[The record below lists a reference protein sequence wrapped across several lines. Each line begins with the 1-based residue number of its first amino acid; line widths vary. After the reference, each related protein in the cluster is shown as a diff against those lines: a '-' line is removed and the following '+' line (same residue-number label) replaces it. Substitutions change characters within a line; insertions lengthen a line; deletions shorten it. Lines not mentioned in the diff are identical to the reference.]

1 MLKYFF
7 CLFILTSACNSPTQQ
22 NKQAALSLLDSL
34 KQSNLQVVFLADSFY
49 SLEEDQYKKHHRS
62 QPLAFI
68 DSNFQR
74 LYIHFDSFQK
84 NPDNTLEYF
93 CTGATRVHNTI
104 CHFKGT
110 LTLKNAFATPNEFAD
125 SLHHCATIIFD
136 IKLYEDSTEF
146 ESGLFS
152 GQLEYDVWFD
162 NKAIAHYNG
171 LSFYSDNFSNNRF
184 TGQWQNF
191 KTGETK
197 ICGWGD
203 YRIPNSNDLDIG
215 AGEFS
220 VNDRY
225 IKNGW
230 QDYMDS
236 WGTHGDSLRTQK
248 AKARESYQWWK
259 Q

>member
-7 CLFILTSACNSPTQQ
+7 SLLIIASACNPPAKQ

-49 SLEEDQYKKHHRS
+49 SLEEGQYKKHYRS
-62 QPLAFI
+62 QALAFI
-68 DSNFQR
+68 DSNYQR
-74 LYIHFDSFQK
+74 LYIHFNTIQK
-84 NPDNTLEYF
+84 NPKNPLEYL
-93 CTGATRVHNTI
+93 CLGATRVHNTI

-110 LTLKNAFATPNEFAD
+110 LTLKNAFPTPNEFDD

-136 IKLYEDSTEF
+136 VKLYEDSTEF

-152 GQLEYDVWFD
+152 GQLEYDIWFD
-162 NKAIAHYNG
+162 NKTIAHYNG

-184 TGQWQNF
+184 TGLWQNY
-191 KTGETK
+191 KTRETK

-203 YRIPNSNDLDIG
+203 YRIPNSNDLDVG

-220 VNDRY
+220 VNDRFV
-225 IKNGW
+225 KKGW
-230 QDYMDS
+230 QDYMDA

-248 AKARESYQWWK
+248 ARERESYQWWK
-259 Q
+259 